1 MTHDEVE
8 YHAHTPTGPRS
19 GERPLLKLWNRRPG
33 SGARAFCRHWH
44 AERTI
49 CTPPVSLSP
58 RSSPARNWRPA
69 RPQLNY
75 KAEFSIAAAI

>member
-1 MTHDEVE
+1 MEMTRDEVE

-49 CTPPVSLSP
+49 CTPPVWLSP
-58 RSSPARNWRPA
+58 PVITGTELASGAPTIELQS
-69 RPQLNY
+69 
-75 KAEFSIAAAI
+75 